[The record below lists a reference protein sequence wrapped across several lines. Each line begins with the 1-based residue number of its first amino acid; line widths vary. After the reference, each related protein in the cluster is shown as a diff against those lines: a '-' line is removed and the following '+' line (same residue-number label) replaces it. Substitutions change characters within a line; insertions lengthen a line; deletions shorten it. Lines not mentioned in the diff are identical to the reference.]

1 MISFKKRESINLKKI
16 VGICL
21 VAILI
26 CAQNS
31 ISLTVLAQATN
42 AIHWTAE
49 DVRVPT
55 GQNYVDLVVDLD
67 WGNVTPY
74 PVNAV
79 ILTLFFEPVG
89 AFTLQS
95 RTLAP
100 GTPGT
105 LTTDEVVI
113 PTPESERSA
122 IAFTVVGMSDFEGEI
137 GLRIRLGIAGGT
149 LSNVGDYIT
158 IGMLRAAMPGAPP
171 VTTGVTVVRCDCG
184 DGCSICEDAGGEVP
198 PVNGGSGN
206 GSGNGGGNGGGTGG
220 SGDGG
225 TGGGAGGSDDGGTGG
240 GTGGSGDGGTGGG
253 TGGSGNGGTGGGTGG
268 SGNGGTGGGTGGSGN
283 GGTGGGTG
291 GSGDGGTGGG
301 TGGSGNGG
309 TGGGGSGT
317 GGDTGNQPRQPSGVD
332 SGDAPRSI
340 ISRFVPI
347 TGDDAN
353 MVLWGT
359 LFGAGLL
366 GLIGALIILVASK
379 KKSQNAP
386 TIIIKGHG
394 GEDSVI
400 KKE

>member
-1 MISFKKRESINLKKI
+1 MISFKKRMSINLKKM
-16 VGICL
+16 VGICI
-21 VAILI
+21 ATILI
-26 CAQNS
+26 CAQNP
-31 ISLTVLAQATN
+31 ISLTVLAQTTN
-42 AIHWTAE
+42 EIHWTAE
-49 DVRVPT
+49 DVRVPA

-89 AFTLQS
+89 AFTLQN

-137 GLRIRLGIAGGT
+137 GLRIRLGIASGV
-149 LSNVGDYIT
+149 LQNVGDYIT

-184 DGCSICEDAGGEVP
+184 DGCSICEDAGSEVPP

-206 GSGNGGGNGGGTGG
+206 GGGN
-220 SGDGG
+220 
-225 TGGGAGGSDDGGTGG
+225 GGTGG
-240 GTGGSGDGGTGGG
+240 GTGDSGNGGTGGG
-253 TGGSGNGGTGGGTGG
+253 TGDSGNGGTGGGTGG
-268 SGNGGTGGGTGGSGN
+268 SGNGGTGGGTGDSGN
-283 GGTGGGTG
+283 
-291 GSGDGGTGGG
+291 GGTGGG

-309 TGGGGSGT
+309 TGGGTGDSGNGGT
-317 GGDTGNQPRQPSGVD
+317 GGGGSGNQPRQPSGVE
-332 SGDAPRSI
+332 SGDAPRNI

-359 LFGAGLL
+359 LFGVGLL
-366 GLIGALIILVASK
+366 GLIAAIIVLVTNK
-379 KKSQNAP
+379 KKTQNAP
-386 TIIIKGHG
+386 TIIIRGHG

-400 KKE
+400 KK